1 MERGRPQMA
10 AFVQANVGSIPR
22 GDVASKT
29 NEKSHADRAMALI
42 ATVRLLAL
50 EKRKPQPRG
59 SVGLGPTFRSV
70 TRREAWADPCVLW
83 VQMCAAANKKLDI
96 LIGMEPAQAALCR
109 WE

>member
-1 MERGRPQMA
+1 MTIWPLKLGRQLS
-10 AFVQANVGSIPR
+10 VGAIPGGR
-22 GDVASKT
+22 SRLHVA
-29 NEKSHADRAMALI
+29 HADRATALI

-50 EKRKPQPRG
+50 GKRKPQPRG

-70 TRREAWADPCVLW
+70 TRREAWADPFVLW

-96 LIGMEPAQAALCR
+96 LIGMEPAQAALCG